1 MNYLVTGATVTK
13 FLPSLPPFREN
24 LLNAVFSTMTYGV
37 GHGVDPSSGSLIQC
51 VFTKVCEF
59 LLDLINI

>member
-37 GHGVDPSSGSLIQC
+37 GHGVDPSSGSG
-51 VFTKVCEF
+51 
-59 LLDLINI
+59 